1 MTGPS
6 DKITIFFS
14 FFLLLL
20 VIFNYSNIA
29 ISNHLII
36 IYTLIIFFQ
45 VVLIKLNRHGNRL
58 KAEGLSLKEINN
70 TPDSSRPV
78 NSIITVSHD
87 IVFPV
92 IAVFVIFDSLEGI
105 VHNINPRDIDYILIR
120 LDYFIFNTYPGLI
133 IERIEN
139 PLLTEILQLAYTS
152 YYFLPIAFGVLL
164 KIKGDR
170 EGFDR
175 TLFLILFCFYL
186 SYIGYIMFPAL
197 GPRYTMNHLYSE
209 DLKGI
214 FLFEHIQR
222 ILNHLEGVKRDAFPS
237 GHTAIALTVL
247 VLAYRYHKGFFYVT
261 LPIVILLIFST
272 VYCRYHYAVD
282 VIGGIMLS
290 ALTFIIG
297 DRVYN
302 RYGQGKQDRIS
313 TKI

>member
-6 DKITIFFS
+6 DKVTIFFS
-14 FFLLLL
+14 LFLLLL
-20 VIFNYSNIA
+20 VIFNYSSIPV
-29 ISNHLII
+29 SNHLII
-36 IYTLIIFFQ
+36 IYISIISFQ
-45 VVLIKLNRHGNRL
+45 FVLIKLARHGNGFTDSIL
-58 KAEGLSLKEINN
+58 TLS
-70 TPDSSRPV
+70 R
-78 NSIITVSHD
+78 D

-92 IAVFVIFDSLEGI
+92 ISVLVIFDSLEGI

-139 PLLTEILQLAYTS
+139 PLLTEILHLAYTS
-152 YYFLPIAFGVLL
+152 YYFLPIALGVIL
-164 KIKGDR
+164 KIKGNR

-175 TLFLILFCFYL
+175 VLFLILLCFYL
-186 SYIGYIMFPAL
+186 SYIGYILFPAL

-209 DLKGI
+209 ELKGV

-261 LPIVILLIFST
+261 LPVVLLLVFST
-272 VYCRYHYAVD
+272 VYCRYHYVVD
-282 VIGGIMLS
+282 VIGGILLT

-297 DRVYN
+297 DRIYDKYRRSWGN
-302 RYGQGKQDRIS
+302 S
-313 TKI
+313 